1 MRLSAHR
8 PQDPGA
14 QAHTRALKS
23 LVSFLIP
30 DALSLASLVIDA
42 AGFFSE
48 SDWYWPWQI
57 LIYLCMSVHPFFLIS
72 SNLRLRGVCRQLLL
86 LARGFWV
93 A

>member
-8 PQDPGA
+8 PQDPSA

-57 LIYLCMSVHPFFLIS
+57 LIYLCVSVHPFFLIS